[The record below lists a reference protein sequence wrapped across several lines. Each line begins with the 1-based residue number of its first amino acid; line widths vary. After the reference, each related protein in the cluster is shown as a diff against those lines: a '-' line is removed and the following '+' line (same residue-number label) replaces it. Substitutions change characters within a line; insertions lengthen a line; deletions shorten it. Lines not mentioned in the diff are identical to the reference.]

1 MNTNLN
7 QKFSRVKDAYAGYL
21 AARKEA
27 TKYKGQVSQR
37 MATWLTQKAQQ
48 EIHVLE
54 SNLVY
59 YKSILRRVRPST
71 NKGFTKIQK
80 RNMSKAIDMLNTY
93 ISDYEKVNTAWKPYV
108 SKQTNK
114 TVSLVRFPVR
124 VTNTRPATFANALNT
139 YFNAIKAT
147 YNNRASFNNIPI
159 IPVKRNITNLRGKTI
174 PQAKTTKTKL
184 NALKEDVNMLTK
196 TIQNQR
202 KAQRISQTKYTA
214 VKKNATNMAEYINY
228 LLRTSGNGNG
238 RGANTSAQIQHLEE
252 MVNSLSRELA
262 KTSVAK
268 NKGSLGEQLQFVEKE
283 LKRCDQ
289 EREALQKEVY
299 RLTMWAAFPNNNN
312 RNALAWK

>member
-1 MNTNLN
+1 MNTNID
-7 QKFSRVKDAYAGYL
+7 QKFAKVKDAYAGYL
-21 AARKEA
+21 AARREA

-54 SNLVY
+54 SNVVY

-71 NKGFTKIQK
+71 NKGFTKVQK
-80 RNMSKAIDMLNTY
+80 RNMSRAIDMLNTY

-124 VTNTRPATFANALNT
+124 VTNTRPATFATALNT
-139 YFNAIKAT
+139 YFNAVMAK
-147 YNNRASFNNIPI
+147 YNSRTTFNNMPI

-174 PQAKTTKTKL
+174 PQARTTKTTL
-184 NALKEDVNMLTK
+184 SALKEDVNMLTK

-202 KAQRISQTKYTA
+202 KAQRISQTKYNA

-228 LLRTSGNGNG
+228 LLRTGGNAGGN
-238 RGANTSAQIQHLEE
+238 SAHIQHLEE

>member
-1 MNTNLN
+1 MNTNLD
-7 QKFSRVKDAYAGYL
+7 QKFAKVKDAYAGYL
-21 AARKEA
+21 AARREA

-54 SNLVY
+54 SNLIY

-71 NKGFTKIQK
+71 NKGITKIQK
-80 RNMSKAIDMLNTY
+80 RNMSKALDMLNTY
-93 ISDYEKVNTAWKPYV
+93 ISDYEKVNKAWKPYL
-108 SKQTNK
+108 SKRTNK

-124 VTNTRPATFANALNT
+124 VTNTRPVTFATALNT
-139 YFNAIKAT
+139 YFNAVMAK
-147 YNNRASFNNIPI
+147 YEKRAGFNNIPI

-202 KAQRISQTKYTA
+202 KAQRISQTKYNA

-228 LLRTSGNGNG
+228 LLRTSGNGG
-238 RGANTSAQIQHLEE
+238 PGANASAQIQHLEE

-262 KTSVAK
+262 KTSLTK